1 MVGYGET
8 MTDPSYEGQILC
20 FTYPMIGNYGV
31 PKSLSQSLV
40 NSPFESWKIH
50 VRGLILSE
58 YSEDFSHWSARI
70 SLHQWMQEQN
80 IPGISGIDTRA
91 LTILLRDRGS
101 MLGSIVQEAPMA
113 PPLFQDPN
121 QENLAAKVTSP
132 AIQVFLPEGEPRF
145 TLLLIDC
152 GSKSNILRSL
162 LKRGVKV
169 VSVPYD
175 YDFLHPRFLRDVCT
189 FDGIIVSNGPGNPE
203 LFEDVVLRLR
213 KIIEDGIPTMGIC
226 LGHQLIARAA
236 GAKTFKLKFGHRS
249 HNQPCMMEGTERC
262 FITSQN
268 HGYAVDIDSLPTGWK
283 PFFTNLNDG
292 TNEGIKH
299 EEKPIFS
306 VQFHPEAAP
315 GPQDTRFLFDDFLEM
330 L

>member
-1 MVGYGET
+1 
-8 MTDPSYEGQILC
+8 
-20 FTYPMIGNYGV
+20 
-31 PKSLSQSLV
+31 
-40 NSPFESWKIH
+40 
-50 VRGLILSE
+50 
-58 YSEDFSHWSARI
+58 
-70 SLHQWMQEQN
+70 
-80 IPGISGIDTRA
+80 
-91 LTILLRDRGS
+91 
-101 MLGSIVQEAPMA
+101 
-113 PPLFQDPN
+113 
-121 QENLAAKVTSP
+121 
-132 AIQVFLPEGEPRF
+132 
-145 TLLLIDC
+145 
-152 GSKSNILRSL
+152 
-162 LKRGVKV
+162 
-169 VSVPYD
+169 
-175 YDFLHPRFLRDVCT
+175 PRFLRDVCT